1 MNESIYFLDDAQ
13 KLLKEVGKQEI
24 IESVQTKEIT
34 EDKSELMNDS
44 LSVTVLDNEKIRDA
58 AFMAVRED
66 GSSFSMYK
74 ITADSDP
81 RGQLQFSGVNFAV
94 DELSAYIVKDIRPS
108 NRSIKQVAEQILG
121 HTNGEWRVGYA
132 DSGLKTISGTF
143 YYINVKDALKQL
155 QTFGCEI
162 LFKCKIEGNR
172 ITDKWIEV
180 YKQIGKVTNKR
191 FTYGSTALEVVRQ
204 RDRSQVYTS
213 IIGRGKGEEVG
224 DGYGRRIE
232 FTDIEWKKANG
243 DPLDKPKG
251 QNWLEYPEM
260 TALYGM
266 PTKSGAKRKRE
277 TVLIFEDIED
287 PKELLQLTYENLI
300 AYSRPLIQFKTTIL
314 GGDSIGNTIVIY
326 RPDKDYRYQTRVFS
340 VKLNRLTGQTECG
353 LGDNLSKSSTR
364 TVARTQTSI
373 ANLSESKMTFYQST
387 EIGKYQD
394 DIMRGAGKNGGSVY
408 WVNGIEAGV
417 SNSREV
423 YEVAFMDGPSIAE
436 SQHFLVQNN
445 AGISFKH
452 CQKGE
457 WTTIQDVHNGSSNTA
472 WTLDGTFVADF
483 IKAGILSGI
492 LVQGVALKTLDDE
505 DFQVVMEGGK
515 VTFEKQVVSTGLDD
529 VHGEELGR
537 ITATYGGGRVINGFA
552 VVQDPGYIFSIN
564 SASKDNKKLSAPIL
578 QVPEEST
585 ADNRLYNFYGKGTFG
600 EGPITFK
607 DNVVFEGDVEFKK
620 GVKIA
625 GRLDAGSIYSGGQQ
639 VYPGG
644 SGGGVG
650 PSGSTYEPINIGSN
664 ITGNPNIV
672 AWLDKYTKLYGIS
685 DYIGLAYALI
695 MVENPSTDGTDD
707 IMQSSESA
715 GYPGPGY
722 LTGEASVKQGCKHLA
737 EQIKNGQTQNV
748 DIWGVMQGYNFGSAY
763 IPWLAN
769 RGGKNTTDLAEEY
782 SRDVV
787 APSLGNTTGATYP
800 YVNAV
805 SQADGRTYLYV
816 NGGNFHYAA
825 MIRQYVKVTESVGY
839 VVPISKPV
847 TVTSEFGYRQH
858 PITGAYELHN
868 GIDLVNGNPTTP
880 IYASA
885 AGEVV
890 IAGSY
895 PEWYGNYVVIKHSD
909 GLYTG
914 YAHQSQLRVSVGD
927 TVKQGQQIGNM
938 GTTGPSTGPHLHFQ
952 FFKNGPWP
960 SQNDFINPREYI
972 NF

>member
-1 MNESIYFLDDAQ
+1 MSLVYVYEEMPADLETNGHALIDWADLPEINRILNGDYTFYGNYSLDGQNVEYLKEDNFIRAEDEDGKMKYFEIKKVTKNLNSFSVTGRAIGYMLSRNFIESSFTQNGTGSIIMSRLKAALAFEQPFSFESDIQTVHQFTVKQTNPVDAVIGSNNGNENLASITAGELDMDNYRFRLLSRIGKDNGYRVDLGVNLESIEEEIDGNYYNSLYLIGGVPEGDYDEDKEPITYKYLELTGVTDKNRRIGKYENSELTTVADLKKWGQSKFDVDRVHEPSITHTVSMVQLENTMEYEELYDDIARLHFGDTCYCTVAKLGIEVAERMIEYTWYPTLGKYKSVTLGNDIEFYTNATATETTKLRQKVERRTELMVEAVRNASSWITGTKGGIIRMRPEKAPSEILIMDKPSVADAQ
-13 KLLKEVGKQEI
+13 KVWRWNLGGLGY
-24 IESVQTKEIT
+24 S
-34 EDKSELMNDS
+34 N
-44 LSVTVLDNEKIRDA
+44 N
-58 AFMAVRED
+58 
-66 GSSFSMYK
+66 
-74 ITADSDP
+74 
-81 RGQLQFSGVNFAV
+81 GVNGP
-94 DELSAYIVKDIRPS
+94 Y
-108 NRSIKQVAEQILG
+108 
-121 HTNGEWRVGYA
+121 
-132 DSGLKTISGTF
+132 GLAMT
-143 YYINVKDALKQL
+143 Q
-155 QTFGCEI
+155 
-162 LFKCKIEGNR
+162 
-172 ITDKWIEV
+172 
-180 YKQIGKVTNKR
+180 
-191 FTYGSTALEVVRQ
+191 
-204 RDRSQVYTS
+204 
-213 IIGRGKGEEVG
+213 
-224 DGYGRRIE
+224 DGAI
-232 FTDIEWKKANG
+232 
-243 DPLDKPKG
+243 
-251 QNWLEYPEM
+251 
-260 TALYGM
+260 
-266 PTKSGAKRKRE
+266 
-277 TVLIFEDIED
+277 
-287 PKELLQLTYENLI
+287 
-300 AYSRPLIQFKTTIL
+300 
-314 GGDSIGNTIVIY
+314 
-326 RPDKDYRYQTRVFS
+326 
-340 VKLNRLTGQTECG
+340 
-353 LGDNLSKSSTR
+353 
-364 TVARTQTSI
+364 
-373 ANLSESKMTFYQST
+373 
-387 EIGKYQD
+387 
-394 DIMRGAGKNGGSVY
+394 
-408 WVNGIEAGV
+408 
-417 SNSREV
+417 
-423 YEVAFMDGPSIAE
+423 
-436 SQHFLVQNN
+436 
-445 AGISFKH
+445 
-452 CQKGE
+452 
-457 WTTIQDVHNGSSNTA
+457 
-472 WTLDGTFVADF
+472 VADF
-483 IKAGILSGI
+483 ITAGILSGI

-515 VTFEKQVVSTGLDD
+515 LTFEKQVVSTGLDD

-552 VVQDPGYIFSIN
+552 VVQDPSYIFSIN

-600 EGPITFK
+600 EGQITFK

-722 LTGEASVKQGCKHLA
+722 LTGESSVKQGCKHLA

-895 PEWYGNYVVIKHSD
+895 PEWYGSYVVIKHSD